1 MQPFFIA
8 FTLIETGLLRSAEF
22 SFHLLHG
29 LVLNLPDTLG
39 RDAEFRCQVMQGSST
54 AFLQPAGLDDAAAA
68 IIKAV
73 ECPG

>member
-39 RDAEFRCQVMQGSST
+39 RDAEFRSQVMQGSAV
-54 AFLQPAGLDDAAAA
+54 AFLQPASLHNATTAV
-68 IIKAV
+68 IKAV
-73 ECPG
+73 KCAR